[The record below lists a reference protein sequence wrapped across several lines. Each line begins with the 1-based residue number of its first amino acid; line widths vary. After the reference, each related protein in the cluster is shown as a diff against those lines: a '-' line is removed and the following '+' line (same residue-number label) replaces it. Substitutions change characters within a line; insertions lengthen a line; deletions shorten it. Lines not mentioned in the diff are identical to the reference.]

1 MLIVTVILML
11 HVMLMITVILML
23 HVMLMITVILML
35 PVILN
40 PFCHPERSEG
50 SGANRRTKKQILR

>member
-1 MLIVTVILML
+1 MLIV
-11 HVMLMITVILML
+11 TVILML

-40 PFCHPERSEG
+40 PFCHPEPFLS
-50 SGANRRTKKQILR
+50 S